1 MEDQNEQEAPIHRRY
16 FLKSKIKS
24 LAAEA
29 YINSLDEAKLIRLA
43 RKRAKK
49 GKSRANLDR
58 NHAALRQHHI
68 QVVRVEA
75 RLSQLAYGFLR
86 GRDYSTMEGA
96 VFTVPSW
103 DRVESIVRRFTDED
117 WRVVGQ
123 KWAAWKDGAKAAAEA
138 SRAETVRRATNKK
151 AMSRATKQWYE
162 TAEGVEYRYKRHE
175 QWRAQNAA
183 TASE

>member
-1 MEDQNEQEAPIHRRY
+1 MDENEQEAPIHRRY
-16 FLKSKIKS
+16 VLKSKIKS

-43 RKRAKK
+43 RKRAAK

-86 GRDYSTMEGA
+86 GLDYTAMEGNI
-96 VFTVPSW
+96 FTVPSW
-103 DRVESIVRRFTDED
+103 DRVENIVRRFTDED

-138 SRAETVRRATNKK
+138 SRTETVRRATSKK
-151 AMSRATKQWYE
+151 SMSRATREWYSMP
-162 TAEGVEYRYKRHE
+162 EGREYRRKKHE
-175 QWRAQNAA
+175 EWKAKN
-183 TASE
+183 